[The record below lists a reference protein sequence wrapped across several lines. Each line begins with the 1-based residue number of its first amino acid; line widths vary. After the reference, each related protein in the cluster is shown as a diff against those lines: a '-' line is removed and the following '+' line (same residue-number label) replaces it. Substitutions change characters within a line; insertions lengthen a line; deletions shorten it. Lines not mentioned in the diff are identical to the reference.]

1 MYICHPREVF
11 LAGYSWFDG
20 KTLYFNTQICSI
32 TFCLLAEP
40 QTMLQLKVLMAY
52 ALFYCKVS
60 SVAFCSFIAHLYVK
74 FQLI

>member
-40 QTMLQLKVLMAY
+40 QTMLQLKVLMTY

-60 SVAFCSFIAHLYVK
+60 SELVHSVHSLLIYVSSFN
-74 FQLI
+74 